1 MENWV
6 PLKFTFSNFLII
18 FTIKV
23 AIPEAITES
32 GWNGSACRALAHG
45 CKHWSNMGA
54 FPALELHS
62 DQLKW
67 NIVKLSQHLW
77 QKRMEQ
83 AIYRS
88 LGLGTKVSICA
99 HKNWIH
105 KVQGVEKFVPFP
117 LAPGL
122 PWAAQR
128 PARRRCSAQAY
139 TEPCG
144 HATIHASLWG
154 SILPMA
160 AHLKLAGTS
169 WNKIVSIQRKPCSS
183 SRKSRNWYSLTMSNL
198 QIDK

>member
-6 PLKFTFSNFLII
+6 PLKFTFSYFLII
-18 FTIKV
+18 FTMKV

-32 GWNGSACRALAHG
+32 GWNGSAWRALGPWVQKLVKHG
-45 CKHWSNMGA
+45 RGKKG
-54 FPALELHS
+54 
-62 DQLKW
+62 W
-67 NIVKLSQHLW
+67 NKL
-77 QKRMEQ
+77 
-83 AIYRS
+83 YRS
-88 LGLGTKVSICA
+88 LGLGTKVPICA
-99 HKNWIH
+99 HKKWIH
-105 KVQGVEKFVPFP
+105 KVQGVHKFVPFP

-160 AHLKLAGTS
+160 AHLKLAGT
-169 WNKIVSIQRKPCSS
+169 Q
-183 SRKSRNWYSLTMSNL
+183 SNL
-198 QIDK
+198 QIE